1 MSKRKRFGSPPAMH
15 ENTAARLIK
24 ESVKFSRAA
33 FKLARTGQ
41 CSRALDALHNA
52 ATSLGEARAHEESAG
67 HGLMPTRYNKAG
79 TINVKAGVAFRRSCI
94 KR

>member
-1 MSKRKRFGSPPAMH
+1 MH
-15 ENTAARLIK
+15 KDSASRLIK
-24 ESVKFSRAA
+24 ESVRFSRSA
-33 FKLARTGQ
+33 FKLAKAGQ

-67 HGLMPTRYNKAG
+67 HGLMPAQYNKAG
-79 TINVKAGVAFRRSCI
+79 TINVRAGVAFRRSCV